1 MELKKQYYAVVL
13 ELWKMF
19 REDIETIDGLNKV
32 SSEQWD
38 KICAKYEKFPFDKY
52 PKNLHGYIS
61 NMLLIHISEL
71 ETICRDRLHL
81 SWKHY
86 RD

>member
-32 SSEQWD
+32 SPDQWD
-38 KICAKYEKFPFDKY
+38 KICSKYERFPIDKY
-52 PKNLHGYIS
+52 PKNLHGYIN
-61 NMLLIHISEL
+61 NMLLVHISEL
-71 ETICRDRLHL
+71 EAICGDRLHL
-81 SWKHY
+81 TWEHY
-86 RD
+86 RE